1 MHKIYIMQGGGI
13 INKGAGGAII
23 YQPKYTLICYEGIM
37 IGTAGG
43 AIIRKYVKICLGL
56 KLCL

>member
-1 MHKIYIMQGGGI
+1 MQGGGI
-13 INKGAGGAII
+13 INRGAGGAII

-37 IGTAGG
+37 IGAAGG